1 MSKRR
6 ISKASKRRLTF
17 FGTLSVVA
25 IVYFCFSLLYNL
37 YTIYSLVNEKKDLDN
52 LYVELQEKADTLK
65 KDIEKLNDE
74 EYLAKYVRE
83 QYLYVGNGEYKLIID
98 PNSIKEETDNISKEL
113 NKNYIIFGLSILML
127 LIFIYVFSKGDKNK
141 SKKK

>member
-1 MSKRR
+1 M
-6 ISKASKRRLTF
+6 
-17 FGTLSVVA
+17 
-25 IVYFCFSLLYNL
+25 
-37 YTIYSLVNEKKDLDN
+37 
-52 LYVELQEKADTLK
+52 
-65 KDIEKLNDE
+65 
-74 EYLAKYVRE
+74 RE